1 MGWQDKN
8 FDVQVLNT
16 TLMGC
21 IEDIL
26 GKMSGVAPTEP
37 PQVRTLDII
46 EYDGRM
52 RVTGM
57 EKFNAPSY
65 VSVVNYYLNPADLER
80 HKAKGALVVFV
91 DAENAGKLFKS
102 LGFFVPDDEDE
113 VSMMDACGELCNLLG
128 GSFKNEISNL
138 GYLDMSM
145 SAPNNYR
152 NTVMQG
158 VEFSQDQTSKQ
169 EFSFFYWKRKA
180 IVVEVTMAGVPQKR

>member
-1 MGWQDKN
+1 MSKE

-21 IEDIL
+21 MEDIL
-26 GKMSGVAPTEP
+26 GKMSGVAATDQ
-37 PQVRTLDII
+37 PQVRTIDII
-46 EYDGRM
+46 EYEGRM

-65 VSVVNYYLNPADLER
+65 VSVINYYLNQADLEKHR
-80 HKAKGALVVFV
+80 AKGSMVVFV

-102 LGFFVPDDEDE
+102 LGFYVSDDEDE
-113 VSMMDACGELCNLLG
+113 ASMMDACGELCNLLG
-128 GSFKNEISNL
+128 GSFKNELSNM
-138 GYLDMSM
+138 GFVDMSM
-145 SAPNNYR
+145 SAPSNYR

-158 VEFSQDQTSKQ
+158 VEYSQDQQTKQ

-180 IVVEVTMAGVPQKR
+180 IVVEVTMANIPEKKK